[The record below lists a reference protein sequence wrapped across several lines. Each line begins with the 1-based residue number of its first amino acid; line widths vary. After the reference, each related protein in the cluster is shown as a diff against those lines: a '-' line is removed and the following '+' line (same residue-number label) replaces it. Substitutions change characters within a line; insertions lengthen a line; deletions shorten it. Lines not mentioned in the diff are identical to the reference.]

1 MPRIPSITRVEPNEN
16 TTQTVPLWRD
26 VGVTHGSVVEDTG
39 VVLYD
44 EGCVYIYYKAA
55 IAFSGSEPY
64 ALYAV
69 TGNYKI
75 VLVK

>member
-1 MPRIPSITRVEPNEN
+1 M
-16 TTQTVPLWRD
+16 
-26 VGVTHGSVVEDTG
+26 THSSVVEDTG
-39 VVLYD
+39 VVLYN

-69 TGNYKI
+69 TSNYKI